1 MAASSREKV
10 SISARVGIAARILHD
25 QILEAVLAGVLGFWV
40 RGSVNGLPL
49 ALNPIHAWSKI
60 RWRVYV

>member
-25 QILEAVLAGVLGFWV
+25 QILEAVLAGVRGFWV
-40 RGSVNGLPL
+40 R
-49 ALNPIHAWSKI
+49 
-60 RWRVYV
+60 